1 MTRLQCEEC
10 GKSYIY
16 EEDDFC
22 PRCGAYN
29 HPPRAGAPEPVVR
42 RDGVNEA
49 THEGSFLHREIHRE
63 KAQRRRLHLDQPK
76 QPAKPRAKQVTV
88 QAPLAGAGPQAAKQK
103 KGALSAVVTIIIWL
117 VIILQILAAFLD

>member
-29 HPPRAGAPEPVVR
+29 QPPRAGAPEPVVR

-63 KAQRRRLHLDQPK
+63 KAQRRRLHLDQPER
-76 QPAKPRAKQVTV
+76 PAPKRRPVTI
-88 QAPLAGAGPQAAKQK
+88 QMPLAGAGPQAAKQK